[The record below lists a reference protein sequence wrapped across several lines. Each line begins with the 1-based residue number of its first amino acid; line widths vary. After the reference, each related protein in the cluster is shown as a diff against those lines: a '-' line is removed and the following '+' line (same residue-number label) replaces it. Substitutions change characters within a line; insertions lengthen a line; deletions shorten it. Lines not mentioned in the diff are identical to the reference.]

1 MSEQEEKPTPTP
13 NITSDVKEKDPK
25 RVAAGK
31 RLGAKSKQYKE
42 AKKQRQLQQEET
54 ETSRTSYNLGPVL
67 CVIGGLAIGGTIAYH
82 VLFKK
87 KDEKLENEEISET
100 KPKSKR
106 YLEDD

>member
-31 RLGAKSKQYKE
+31 KLGAKSKQFKE
-42 AKKQRQLQQEET
+42 AKKQKQLQQEET
-54 ETSRTSYNLGPVL
+54 SQSSYNLGPVL
-67 CVIGGLAIGGTIAYH
+67 CVIGGLVIGGTVAYH